1 MASKARKRSPPVAV
15 ESEDPEAKRQLKSL
29 MKNTF
34 ECPICC
40 DTFTWP
46 VYKCTN
52 GHRFCQ
58 KDFLAQLEAN
68 GGQARC
74 PECRCTDEP
83 RLVKSIN
90 RVLGQKRVSCTVD
103 GCSEKPALEDL
114 DKHVQIYCKF
124 VHTTCVECQWQG
136 PKGEAPSHVCGT
148 TESTRKLK
156 AETNRHQKEL
166 KAVIEE
172 IKLAKKERDSML
184 DEGRRQLANERRD
197 LEDERKRVRGELE
210 QERATLESQKLEIET
225 KLRAISDEEQRQKE
239 ELIKAFKYEE
249 QQLQTHLFSFYKKQA
264 VRMDVSTKTP
274 KSSFRTKLFAADQR
288 LNNLS
293 CDVLIDLYFSTV
305 LNSDGSV
312 HSLQI
317 SVGVTRLEGTTLS
330 FPLFLG
336 GIIQLLNLEQLAL
349 SSIAVRLD
357 DFSDKTEILTVT
369 KPTLDP
375 DDSNVY
381 RIWLLLAARVW

>member
-1 MASKARKRSPPVAV
+1 MATKGRKRSQPVV
-15 ESEDPEAKRQLKSL
+15 EEAEDSESKRQLKSL

-58 KDFLAQLEAN
+58 KDFLAQLQAN
-68 GGQARC
+68 GGNARC
-74 PECRCTDEP
+74 PECRCPDEP
-83 RLVKSIN
+83 KPVKSIN
-90 RVLGQKRVSCTVD
+90 RVLGQTRVSCTVE
-103 GCSEKPALEDL
+103 GCTDKPALEDL
-114 DKHVQIYCKF
+114 DKHIQIYCKF
-124 VHTTCVECQWQG
+124 VHTTCVECQWTG
-136 PKGEAPSHVCGT
+136 PKGEVDAHVCGT

-156 AETNRHQKEL
+156 SETNRYQKEL

-184 DEGRRQLANERRD
+184 TKGRNQLENERMN
-197 LEDERKRVRGELE
+197 LEDERKRFKGEMELE
-210 QERATLESQKLEIET
+210 RAKMDSQKSEIET
-225 KLRAISDEEQRQKE
+225 RLKLIADSEQRQKE
-239 ELIKAFKYEE
+239 ELVKAFKYEE
-249 QQLQTHLFSFYKKQA
+249 QQLQTHLFAFYKKQA
-264 VRMDVSTKTP
+264 VRIDVSTKTT
-274 KSSFRTKLFAADQR
+274 KSNFRTKLFAADQR

-293 CDVLIDLYFSTV
+293 CDVQIDLYLNTV
-305 LNSDGSV
+305 LNLDESV
-312 HSLQI
+312 NRLQI

-336 GIIQLLNLEQLAL
+336 GIIQLLNLEQLAM
-349 SSIAVRLD
+349 SSVAVRLD
-357 DFSDKTEILTVT
+357 DFSDRTEIISIAN
-369 KPTLDP
+369 PTLDP
-375 DDSNVY
+375 DDSSVY